1 MPWIRREAGEGR
13 VTQIVCACKNLV
25 EVVDGLVVEHAREG
39 GERCLASGMR
49 HVSQKSTRCPS
60 QVWRSSRW
68 DPSSV
73 STAERWAWARLW
85 WCARQILR

>member
-1 MPWIRREAGEGR
+1 MI
-13 VTQIVCACKNLV
+13 QIVCACKNLV

-60 QVWRSSRW
+60 QPGVEVVAVGPVKCPDCGEVGLGALVVVRAP
-68 DPSSV
+68 DPTV
-73 STAERWAWARLW
+73 N
-85 WCARQILR
+85 